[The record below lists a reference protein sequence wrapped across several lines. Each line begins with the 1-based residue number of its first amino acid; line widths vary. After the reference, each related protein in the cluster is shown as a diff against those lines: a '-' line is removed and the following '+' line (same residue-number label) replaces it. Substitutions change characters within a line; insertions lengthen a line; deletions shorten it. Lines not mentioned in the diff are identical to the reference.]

1 MMTASIAPI
10 PVTSHVDSDVVSDL
24 ARFID
29 DQARRG
35 CTRIVL
41 AQRVGETHQT
51 VNEWYVA
58 EMLDARSLAHAL
70 HATGMREAQTLR
82 ESITYGVFAFRA
94 DSPAPVGRIVFR
106 VDSGTGGWL
115 GSTDTPDERGIT
127 AMLMRH
133 TESSARLSLGHSRE
147 IVDQYQTLL
156 GTEHTHHTRLLEQ
169 AYARIRVLEGREA
182 EALELR
188 EKLQSH
194 SFERD
199 AHIDA
204 LRRKDEMR
212 KFALEKLGPV
222 IPILMSKLLGGGSA
236 SDNPSGTWAAGVVTA
251 AATAA
256 GGRVGDELVDRFVQ
270 SLTPDQLGGVA
281 RLLTEEQLAIF
292 SQLYQIAEARLQRT
306 ERTASNENGVAAA
319 APPRPSPT
327 DTSTP
332 ANDSDPQPS
341 PKDTTS

>member
-1 MMTASIAPI
+1 MMTASIS
-10 PVTSHVDSDVVSDL
+10 PVPVSHVESDIVTDL
-24 ARFID
+24 TRFID
-29 DQARRG
+29 DQGRRG
-35 CTRIVL
+35 CTRVVL
-41 AQRVGETHQT
+41 AQKVGETHQT
-51 VNEWYVA
+51 VNEWRLE
-58 EMLDARSLAHAL
+58 EMLDARSLAHVL
-70 HATGMREAQTLR
+70 HATGLREAQTLR

-106 VDSGTGGWL
+106 IDTGTGGWL
-115 GSTDTPDERGIT
+115 GSADTPDERGIT

-169 AYARIRVLEGREA
+169 AYARIRVLEGRES

-194 SFERD
+194 SFERE
-199 AHIDA
+199 AQVDA
-204 LRRKDEMR
+204 LKRKDEMR
-212 KFALEKLGPV
+212 KFAIEKLGPV
-222 IPILMSKLLGGGSA
+222 IPIVISKLLGGAPA
-236 SDNPSGTWAAGVVTA
+236 SGNAAASWAAGVASA
-251 AATAA
+251 AAS
-256 GGRVGDELVDRFVQ
+256 FVQ

-306 ERTASNENGVAAA
+306 ERTPSNENGVAAA
-319 APPRPSPT
+319 AAPPSPT
-327 DTSTP
+327 DTATP